1 VKIAIGDKVYRNND
15 EAFNKVLGAESAKR
29 KIKIN
34 IAVNDKTFRFS
45 FGEYMAE
52 YVYDGELD
60 KAQKDPS
67 AYISTQL
74 SKLGDSIFEAGE
86 VNVDTC
92 FFFPASILG
101 NIRRTLCEEL
111 VLKTSKS
118 LPSPSILPTKN
129 NIEFPLKSDSYLNNI
144 ANAKAMEF
152 YYDHGAKVSARAFEV
167 EPKDDATLMFC
178 KHCIRFALGACTK
191 GTGLRQA
198 QPPINESLFLIHKN
212 YYLRL
217 HFNCKDCVMEVRKG

>member
-1 VKIAIGDKVYRNND
+1 
-15 EAFNKVLGAESAKR
+15 
-29 KIKIN
+29 
-34 IAVNDKTFRFS
+34 
-45 FGEYMAE
+45 MAE

-92 FFFPASILG
+92 FFLPASILG

-111 VLKTSKS
+111 VLKISKS

-129 NIEFPLKSDSYLNNI
+129 NIEFPLVSDSYLNNI

-198 QPPINESLFLIHKN
+198 QPPINEPLFLIHKN

>member
-1 VKIAIGDKVYRNND
+1 V
-15 EAFNKVLGAESAKR
+15 ESAKR

-34 IAVNDKTFRFS
+34 IAVNDKTFSFS
-45 FGEYMAE
+45 FGEHVAE

-86 VNVDTC
+86 VTVDTC

-111 VLKTSKS
+111 INSIS
-118 LPSPSILPTKN
+118 NNISSPSILPKKN
-129 NIEFPLKSDSYLNNI
+129 NVEFPLKSDSYLNNI

-152 YYDHGAKVSARAFEV
+152 YYDHGAKVSARAFEL
-167 EPKDDATLMFC
+167 EAKDDATLMFC

-191 GTGLRQA
+191 QNKAVSISAVPGPLFPSVINTSTGSGTGA
-198 QPPINESLFLIHKN
+198 QPPINEPLFLIHKN